1 MWQYNNLYVAI
12 EITANQ
18 NTGKPLY
25 ISLYYMDSQPL
36 RLAPRVCRIDCVGHR
51 IFYGMVQNS

>member
-18 NTGKPLY
+18 NTGKPFY
-25 ISLYYMDSQPL
+25 ISPYYMYSQPL
-36 RLAPRVCRIDCVGHR
+36 RLAPRVCRIDCVAGSPYFLWH
-51 IFYGMVQNS
+51 GTQ